1 MQIPGNVSLFQG
13 LDAISVQHLLSCVSY
28 TLKSAKKNEL
38 FIREG
43 DPVVSVG
50 IVLSGFVHIAR
61 NGYDGTRIIQA
72 GLGQGA
78 IFGESLVCAGI
89 QRSPVS
95 VMASED
101 SSVLL
106 IPFAKLIRSCGS
118 ACDFHQ
124 KVIENLIHLVAEKNL
139 MLNAKLEIAS
149 LRTIREKILAYLSNE
164 KKVRESLRFAIPF
177 NRNELADFLCV
188 DRSSLSRELG
198 HMRDE
203 GILECDRNFFDLS
216 AEYF

>member
-13 LDAISVQHLLSCVSY
+13 IDASSVQTLLSCVSY
-28 TLKSAKKNEL
+28 TVKTVKKNEL
-38 FIREG
+38 IIREG
-43 DPVVSVG
+43 DLVSSVG
-50 IVLSGFVHIAR
+50 IVLSGFIHIAR
-61 NGYDGTRIIQA
+61 NGYDGSRILQA

-89 QRSPVS
+89 KRSPVS

-101 SSVLL
+101 TSVLF

-139 MLNAKLEIAS
+139 MLNAKLELAS
-149 LRTIREKILAYLSNE
+149 LRTIREKLLAYLSNE
-164 KKVRESLRFAIPF
+164 KKNRESYSFEIPF

-198 HMRDE
+198 HMREE
-203 GILECDRNFFDLS
+203 GFFEYDRNLFKLS
-216 AEYF
+216 PEYF

>member
-13 LDAISVQHLLSCVSY
+13 LDSSSVQTLLACVTY
-28 TLKSAKKNEL
+28 TVKTVKKNEL
-38 FIREG
+38 IIREG

-61 NGYDGTRIIQA
+61 NGYDGSRIIQA
-72 GLGQGA
+72 GLGQGS

-89 QRSPVS
+89 KRSPVS
-95 VMASED
+95 VMATED
-101 SSVLL
+101 SSVLF
-106 IPFAKLIRSCGS
+106 IPFAKLIRSCAS

-149 LRTIREKILAYLSNE
+149 LRTIREKVLAYLSNE
-164 KKVRESLRFAIPF
+164 KKIRESVRFEIPF

-203 GILECDRNFFDLS
+203 GILECDRNFFTLS
-216 AEYF
+216 VKYF

>member
-13 LDAISVQHLLSCVSY
+13 VDASSVQKLLSCVSY
-28 TLKSAKKNEL
+28 TLKNAKKNEL
-38 FIREG
+38 IIREG

-50 IVLSGFVHIAR
+50 IVLSGFIHIAR
-61 NGYDGTRIIQA
+61 NGYYGTRIIQA

-78 IFGESLVCAGI
+78 VFGESLACAGI

-95 VMASED
+95 VTASED
-101 SSVLL
+101 TSVLL
-106 IPFAKLIRSCGS
+106 IPFVKLIRSCGS

-124 KVIENLIHLVAEKNL
+124 KVIENLIKLVAEKNL
-139 MLNAKLEIAS
+139 MLNAKLEIVS
-149 LRTIREKILAYLSNE
+149 LRTIREKIMAYLSNE
-164 KKVRESLRFAIPF
+164 KKERESTTFEIPF

-188 DRSSLSRELG
+188 DRSALSRELG

-203 GILECDRNFFDLS
+203 GFLECKRNFFNLS
-216 AEYF
+216 PEHF

>member
-13 LDAISVQHLLSCVSY
+13 IEASSVQNLLTCVTY

-38 FIREG
+38 IIREG
-43 DPVVSVG
+43 DPVMAVG
-50 IVLSGFVHIAR
+50 IVLSGFVHIER

-89 QRSPVS
+89 KRSPVS

-106 IPFAKLIRSCGS
+106 IPFAKMIRSCDS

-124 KVIENLIHLVAEKNL
+124 KIIENLIKLVAEKNL

-149 LRTIREKILAYLSNE
+149 LRTIREKILAYFSNT
-164 KKVRESLRFAIPF
+164 KKARESYSFEIPF

-188 DRSSLSRELG
+188 DRSALSRELG

-203 GILECDRNFFDLS
+203 GFLEYNRNFFDLS
-216 AEYF
+216 PEHF

>member
-13 LDAISVQHLLSCVSY
+13 LDGSAVQNLLSCITY

-38 FIREG
+38 IIREG

-50 IVLSGFVHIAR
+50 IVLSGFIHIAR
-61 NGYDGTRIIQA
+61 NGFDGTRILQA

-89 QRSPVS
+89 KRSPVS

-101 SSVLL
+101 TSVLL

-124 KVIENLIHLVAEKNL
+124 KVIENLIRLVAEKNL
-139 MLNAKLEIAS
+139 MLNAKLEIVS
-149 LRTIREKILAYLSNE
+149 LRTIREKIFAYLSNE
-164 KKVRESLRFAIPF
+164 KKVRESLAFEIPF

-188 DRSSLSRELG
+188 DRSALSRELG
-198 HMRDE
+198 HMRDD
-203 GILECDRNFFDLS
+203 GLLECNRNFFNLS
-216 AEYF
+216 SEYF